1 MNKIKHNKK
10 RNTAFLYEIVIR
22 EITQCI
28 LEKKEREKKYLLE
41 LCKHYFSSNNILKKE
56 LDLYN
61 ALNNTFEVEKDIAE
75 KILREAKYQYDIL
88 DKKKIFIEQTKL
100 INNLNNFN
108 NGKIFSNFVPDYKNL
123 ATISQVFNNSIAI
136 KEKVLLE
143 NNIVQ
148 KMCSLKENTEN
159 TKMETL
165 DTLAYKMFV
174 KKFNEQYGST
184 LLGEQKDLITR
195 YVMSFA
201 DNGLEF
207 KIFLNEEIDRIKK
220 ELKKS
225 LENKN
230 ISADRS
236 MTEKTNLI
244 LNKVNMYKERNI
256 DSLMIQEVLKIQS
269 LIKEIDSE
277 EENKNG

>member
-1 MNKIKHNKK
+1 
-10 RNTAFLYEIVIR
+10 
-22 EITQCI
+22 
-28 LEKKEREKKYLLE
+28 
-41 LCKHYFSSNNILKKE
+41 
-56 LDLYN
+56 
-61 ALNNTFEVEKDIAE
+61 
-75 KILREAKYQYDIL
+75 
-88 DKKKIFIEQTKL
+88 
-100 INNLNNFN
+100 
-108 NGKIFSNFVPDYKNL
+108 
-123 ATISQVFNNSIAI
+123 
-136 KEKVLLE
+136 
-143 NNIVQ
+143 
-148 KMCSLKENTEN
+148 MCALKENTEN

-165 DTLAYKMFV
+165 DSLAYKMFV
-174 KKFNEQYGST
+174 KKFNEQYGAS

-230 ISADRS
+230 ICEDQS
-236 MTEKTNLI
+236 MKEKTNLI
-244 LNKVNMYKERNI
+244 LNKVGAYKDRNI

-269 LIKEIDSE
+269 LLKEIESE

>member
-1 MNKIKHNKK
+1 
-10 RNTAFLYEIVIR
+10 
-22 EITQCI
+22 
-28 LEKKEREKKYLLE
+28 
-41 LCKHYFSSNNILKKE
+41 
-56 LDLYN
+56 
-61 ALNNTFEVEKDIAE
+61 
-75 KILREAKYQYDIL
+75 
-88 DKKKIFIEQTKL
+88 
-100 INNLNNFN
+100 
-108 NGKIFSNFVPDYKNL
+108 
-123 ATISQVFNNSIAI
+123 
-136 KEKVLLE
+136 
-143 NNIVQ
+143 
-148 KMCSLKENTEN
+148 MCSLKENTEN